1 MGRPTIYNQE
11 IMTKALDYMDRFD
24 TEYGDEIPSVGG
36 LAVALGVCR
45 DTLYDWS
52 RQDEKSEFSYMLK
65 QLITRQRTVLLN
77 NGLNGKFNSQ
87 ITKLVLSKHG
97 YHDRAQQTD
106 TQVQVIINRGGVVL
120 KSCDETIAIED
131 ASPD

>member
-1 MGRPTIYNQE
+1 
-11 IMTKALDYMDRFD
+11 
-24 TEYGDEIPSVGG
+24 
-36 LAVALGVCR
+36 
-45 DTLYDWS
+45 
-52 RQDEKSEFSYMLK
+52 MLK

-97 YHDRAQQTD
+97 YHDRPQQEG

-120 KSCDETIAIED
+120 KSCNDTIAIED
-131 ASPD
+131 ASSD

>member
-1 MGRPTIYNQE
+1 
-11 IMTKALDYMDRFD
+11 
-24 TEYGDEIPSVGG
+24 
-36 LAVALGVCR
+36 
-45 DTLYDWS
+45 
-52 RQDEKSEFSYMLK
+52 MLK

-97 YHDRAQQTD
+97 YHGRPEQDG
-106 TQVQVIINRGGVVL
+106 TQVMVFVNRGGVVL
-120 KSCDETIAIED
+120 KSGNNDTLVIED